1 MLDPLPDPLVEV
13 RRQPAA
19 AGNLDD
25 RPESTSAEPVGGA
38 MMDGVAADLDT
49 AAPILGRDREL
60 THLTEL
66 LGLGAVARSRSLLL
80 AGDAGVGKTR
90 LLAEL
95 SARAGEDGW
104 RAAVGHCLDF
114 GDSALPYLP
123 FSELFGRLDREEP
136 ETSARLLERHPAL
149 EHLQPGRRM
158 LSGAAAT
165 PGEGLD
171 RAELFDA
178 VHGALDDLA
187 DDRPLLVVVEDA
199 HWADRSTRDLLTFL
213 FTRPFRSAVAVVASY
228 RTDDLHRRHPL
239 RATVAEWARIPGVH
253 RLQLGPLDD
262 ADVRDLVRTLHG
274 GDLPPADLLRIV
286 ERAEGNAFFAEELV
300 AAELG
305 PQGLPEDLAD
315 LLLVRLDRLEDVGR
329 HVVRAAA
336 VAGRRVTHAMLSAV
350 AGLDATELERALRDA
365 VESHVLVRV
374 GDDAYAFRHALLA
387 EAVHDDLLP
396 GERVRL
402 HAACA
407 RAIAE
412 RRVEGAAA
420 ELARHAR
427 AAHDLDTA
435 LQASIDA
442 GDEAMAVGG
451 PDEAADHYE
460 TALELLADPAR
471 ALAGELDVVGLVL
484 RTSEAVIASGHPE
497 RARKLVA
504 DQLDRLG
511 PDPEPQDRARLLL
524 AWAAATLLTESSED
538 ALAATVEGL
547 DLVPDE
553 PTPLRAKLLAVRARS
568 ELDHG
573 HDEDSAR
580 YATEALTLAQKLD
593 MPALV
598 ADATTTL
605 AGVDQWVG
613 DPETAMA
620 SLNDIIRRAR
630 AAGDAAAEMRSL
642 FLLGGMH
649 HEAGRL
655 APAREAYHAGV
666 EVARSVSRPWAPY
679 GFDCW
684 LLESVIAYQAGDWDD
699 AVALLDHDA
708 GQPPPLAGAL
718 LLGSRMSVLA
728 GRGDP
733 EARALLGRVRPLWE
747 RDGMLIVTSGTAAI
761 DAFGD
766 AGDLRGAVAAF
777 DDVVGTIGG
786 LWTEHFQARVRLTA
800 LLLGQL
806 AGAVPR
812 TPSGDRAAL
821 LDRLPEHLAGVDGTL
836 QRVRRRKRP
845 FGPEGMAWLARVHAE
860 QLRLRWLADVDP
872 PAEGDLTAA
881 WRTTVGLFADM
892 QHAFETARSQAR
904 LAAVLRSVGDTA
916 EATALAEEATATAR
930 RLGAVPLLRELGA
943 AADESAG
950 APGSRPSRGGRDA
963 RRTEELTTREREILV
978 LVADGLSNGEIAR
991 RLFISAK
998 TVSVHVSNILAKLG
1012 ASGRTEAAA
1021 IARRDGLLPTA

>member
-1 MLDPLPDPLVEV
+1 MV
-13 RRQPAA
+13 
-19 AGNLDD
+19 
-25 RPESTSAEPVGGA
+25 GA
-38 MMDGVAADLDT
+38 MMDLVAADLDT

-60 THLTEL
+60 THLAEL
-66 LGLGAVARSRSLLL
+66 VGLVGEPRSRAVLV

-90 LLAEL
+90 VLTEL
-95 SARAGEDGW
+95 CARAARDEW
-104 RAAVGHCLDF
+104 RTAVGHCLDF

-123 FSELFGRLDREEP
+123 FSELFGRLDREDP
-136 ETSARLLERHPAL
+136 DTSARLLERYPTL

-158 LSGAAAT
+158 LSGTAAT

-178 VHGALDDLA
+178 VHAALDDLA
-187 DDRPLLVVVEDA
+187 ADTPLLVVVEDA

-213 FTRPFRSAVAVVASY
+213 FTRPFRSPVAVVASY

-239 RATVAEWARIPGVH
+239 RATVAEWARLPGVH

-262 ADVRDLVRTLHG
+262 ADVRELVRTLHG
-274 GDLPPADLLRIV
+274 GELPPAELLRIV

-305 PQGLPEDLAD
+305 PAGLPDDLAD
-315 LLLVRLDRLEDVGR
+315 LLLVRLDRLDDAGR
-329 HVVRAAA
+329 DVVRAAA
-336 VAGRRVTHAMLSAV
+336 VAGRRVSHALLSAV
-350 AGLDATELERALRDA
+350 VDLGTTELDRALRDA

-402 HAACA
+402 HAAYA
-407 RAIAE
+407 SAIAG
-412 RRVEGAAA
+412 RRVEGTAA

-435 LQASIDA
+435 LQASIEA
-442 GDEAMAVGG
+442 GDDAMSVGG
-451 PDEAADHYE
+451 PDEAAQHYE

-471 ALAGELDVVGLVL
+471 EPAGGLDLVGLVL

-497 RARKLVA
+497 RARKLVR
-504 DQLDRLG
+504 DQLLRCEPDG
-511 PDPEPQDRARLLL
+511 DPEDRARLLL
-524 AWAAATLLTESSED
+524 AWAAATLLTESSEEALPAAVD
-538 ALAATVEGL
+538 ALA
-547 DLVPDE
+547 LVPDE
-553 PTPLRAKLLAVRARS
+553 PTPLRAKLLAVRARA

-573 HDEDSAR
+573 HDQEAAR

-620 SLNDIIRRAR
+620 SLRDIISRAR
-630 AAGDAAAEMRSL
+630 ASGDAAAEMRSL
-642 FLLGGMH
+642 YLLGGMH
-649 HEAGRL
+649 HEAARL
-655 APAREAYHAGV
+655 AEAREAYHLGV
-666 EVARSVSRPWAPY
+666 EAARSVGRPWAPY
-679 GFDCW
+679 AFDCW

-699 AVALLDHDA
+699 ALAVLEHDA
-708 GQPPPLAGAL
+708 GQAPPVAGAL
-718 LLGSRMSVLA
+718 LLAARMGVLA

-733 EARALLGRVRPLWE
+733 EARELLGRVRPLWE
-747 RDGMLIVTSGTAAI
+747 RDGMLIVTSGTAAV

-766 AGDLRGAVAAF
+766 AGDVRGAEAVF
-777 DDVVGTIGG
+777 DDVVATIGG
-786 LWTEHFQARVRLTA
+786 LWTEHFQARVRLTG

-806 AGAVPR
+806 ATAVPR
-812 TPSGDRAAL
+812 TPSGERATL
-821 LDRLPEHLAGVDGTL
+821 LERLPEHLAGVEATV

-860 QLRLRWLADVDP
+860 HLRLRWLADADP
-872 PAEGDLTAA
+872 PTEQDLVEA
-881 WRTTVGLFADM
+881 WRTTVERFEGM
-892 QHAFETARSQAR
+892 GHAFETARSQAR
-904 LAAVLRSVGDTA
+904 LAAVLRAVGTA
-916 EATALAEEATATAR
+916 EEAATLTEEATATAR
-930 RLGAVPLLRELGA
+930 RLGATPLLAELGA
-943 AADESAG
+943 ATPAAASA
-950 APGSRPSRGGRDA
+950 PRD
-963 RRTEELTTREREILV
+963 RRRDTDLTTREREILA
-978 LVADGLSNGEIAR
+978 LVADGLSNAEIAR

-1012 ASGRTEAAA
+1012 AGGRTEAAA
-1021 IARRDGLLPTA
+1021 IARRDGLLPA

>member
-1 MLDPLPDPLVEV
+1 MAVRRPAVLHEV
-13 RRQPAA
+13 R
-19 AGNLDD
+19 
-25 RPESTSAEPVGGA
+25 PETGGALSVVGA
-38 MMDGVAADLDT
+38 MMDLVATDLDT

-60 THLTEL
+60 THLAEL
-66 LGLGAVARSRSLLL
+66 VGLGTAPRSRSLLL

-95 SARAGEDGW
+95 CARAGDDGW
-104 RAAVGHCLDF
+104 RTAVGHCLDF

-123 FSELFGRLDREEP
+123 FSELFGRLDREQP
-136 ETSARLLERHPAL
+136 DLSARLLEGHPAL

-158 LSGAAAT
+158 LSGAAAA

-178 VHGALDDLA
+178 VHGALDELAADL
-187 DDRPLLVVVEDA
+187 PLLVVVEDA

-213 FTRPFRSAVAVVASY
+213 FTRPFRSSVAVVASY

-262 ADVRDLVRTLHG
+262 ADVRELVRTLHG
-274 GDLPPADLLRIV
+274 GDLAPAELLRIV

-305 PQGLPEDLAD
+305 PLGLPEDLAD
-315 LLLVRLDRLEDVGR
+315 LLLVRLDRLEDLGR
-329 HVVRAAA
+329 DVVRAAA
-336 VAGRRVTHAMLSAV
+336 VAGRRVSHAMLSAV
-350 AGLDATELERALRDA
+350 ADLDPSELERALRDA

-412 RRVEGAAA
+412 RRVEGTAA

-435 LQASIDA
+435 LQASIEA
-442 GDEAMAVGG
+442 GDDAMSVGG
-451 PDEAADHYE
+451 PDEAAHHYE
-460 TALELLADPAR
+460 AALELLADPAR
-471 ALAGELDVVGLVL
+471 VLPGELDQVGLVL
-484 RTSEAVIASGHPE
+484 RASEAVIASGHPE
-497 RARKLVA
+497 RARKLVR
-504 DQLDRLG
+504 DHLDRLG
-511 PDPEPQDRARLLL
+511 ADPEPEDRARLLL
-524 AWAAATLLTESSED
+524 AWAAAMLLTESSEE
-538 ALAATVEGL
+538 ALPATVEALGL
-547 DLVPDE
+547 IPDE
-553 PTPLRAKLLAVRARS
+553 PTPLRAKLLAVRARA

-573 HDEDSAR
+573 HDEAAAR

-593 MPALV
+593 MPMLV

-605 AGVDQWVG
+605 AGIDQWVG
-613 DPETAMA
+613 DPDAAMA
-620 SLNDIIRRAR
+620 SLDDIIRRAR
-630 AAGDAAAEMRSL
+630 SSGDSAAEMRSL

-649 HEAGRL
+649 HEAARL
-655 APAREAYHAGV
+655 AEAREAYHRGV
-666 EVARSVSRPWAPY
+666 EVARSVGRPWAPY
-679 GFDCW
+679 GFDSW

-699 AVALLDHDA
+699 ALALLEHDPA
-708 GQPPPLAGAL
+708 AAPPVAGAL
-718 LLGSRMSVLA
+718 LLSARMGVLA

-733 EARALLGRVRPLWE
+733 EARDLLGRVRPLWE
-747 RDGMLIVTSGTAAI
+747 RDGMLIVTSGTAAV
-761 DAFGD
+761 DAYGD
-766 AGDLRGAVAAF
+766 AADLPGATHAF
-777 DDVVGTIGG
+777 DDVVATIGG

-800 LLLGQL
+800 LLLGQI
-806 AGAVPR
+806 ADAVAR
-812 TPSGDRAAL
+812 TPSDDRPTL
-821 LDRLPEHLAGVDGTL
+821 LSRVPEHLAGVEGTVA
-836 QRVRRRKRP
+836 RVRKRKRP

-860 QLRLRWLADVDP
+860 HLRLRWLADVDP
-872 PAEGDLTAA
+872 PAVDDLLAA
-881 WRTTVGLFADM
+881 WRTTLALFSAM
-892 QHAFETARSQAR
+892 GHRFETARSQAR
-904 LAAVLRSVGDTA
+904 LAAVLRATGDA
-916 EATALAEEATATAR
+916 EEATALAGQATATAR
-930 RLGAVPLLRELGA
+930 QLGAEPLLRELGA
-943 AADESAG
+943 LTGERTG
-950 APGSRPSRGGRDA
+950 ATGPRQARATRD
-963 RRTEELTTREREILV
+963 RLRSVELTAREREILA
-978 LVADGLSNGEIAR
+978 LVADGLSNAEIAR

-1012 ASGRTEAAA
+1012 AAGRTEAAA
-1021 IARRDGLLPTA
+1021 IARRDGMLPPA